1 VRHCLDS
8 SYFWE
13 EPAICDLQAFLGKE
27 DMVVKT
33 RASVQMAR
41 VQGAVPKQSTRKKPV
56 TKKPETSF
64 MLEGNEEPVTPPWLI
79 DTKAKTPAAK
89 TPKARKPK
97 SPSKAKPATRKP
109 RAKAAAKTVTP
120 PEPAVTVVSSVIT
133 QQAQQP
139 SASVP
144 LTRNQAPVVWQKN
157 GPIGAITY
165 WFRATGRS
173 MMARLG
179 SSPKRRPTHAP
190 IGAKLRT
197 KNDLLRE
204 IAVLRK
210 ENAVMREK
218 LGLPAMTSRSKFHIP

>member
-1 VRHCLDS
+1 LTV
-8 SYFWE
+8 
-13 EPAICDLQAFLGKE
+13 PAFDRNLRMRPAAFLGNE

-33 RASVQMAR
+33 RASVKVAR
-41 VQGAVPKQSTRKKPV
+41 VQGAIPKQSTRKTPAL
-56 TKKPETSF
+56 KKPETGF
-64 MLEGNEEPVTPPWLI
+64 MLEDNREPVTPPWLI
-79 DTKAKTPAAK
+79 DSKVKTPAAK

-97 SPSKAKPATRKP
+97 SPSKAKPVAKKLATRKP

-120 PEPAVTVVSSVIT
+120 PEPAVTAVSPVIT
-133 QQAQQP
+133 QQAEQP

-144 LTRNQAPVVWQKN
+144 LTRNQAPVLWQKN

-179 SSPKRRPTHAP
+179 SSPKPRPTHAP

-218 LGLPAMTSRSKFHIP
+218 LGLPPMTSRSKFHIP

>member
-1 VRHCLDS
+1 
-8 SYFWE
+8 
-13 EPAICDLQAFLGKE
+13 
-27 DMVVKT
+27 MVVKT

-41 VQGAVPKQSTRKKPV
+41 VQGAVPKQSTHKKPV

-79 DTKAKTPAAK
+79 DDKDKASENK
-89 TPKARKPK
+89 TPKMRKPK
-97 SPSKAKPATRKP
+97 STAKTRSAPKKPVARKP
-109 RAKAAAKTVTP
+109 RAKAAAKAVMLS
-120 PEPAVTVVSSVIT
+120 EPAVIAVSPVIMPPVRST
-133 QQAQQP
+133 
-139 SASVP
+139 SSVP

-165 WFRATGRS
+165 WFRATGIS